1 MKKRIYIYPHSS
13 RDKNLGL
20 YNPYIDDL
28 IHSFS
33 EYYTFVNLESP
44 SKTGILDILK
54 YLTKIDY
61 IIFHWIEKLPELKGG
76 FLQTVFLFCLFP
88 ILKLFKVKVI
98 WTMHNKLSHSGKSP
112 RLTKAIFK
120 LMLRKSD
127 LILTHSNEG
136 IDFGDQMVHGSV
148 HFTYYLPHPVKDRR
162 LNLSLEKEYDIL
174 IWGTISPYK
183 GIDKFLE
190 FIYKNK
196 LENKYKILI
205 VGKVSSPE
213 YNEQL
218 QHYRND
224 KITID
229 NRFIEDDLLQNLIS
243 KSKLILFTYSK
254 ASILSSGVLMD
265 SLGYGANVVG
275 PTVGAFADLSKD
287 GIIHNYYDLDEMIQT
302 VDKQISLKEVNG
314 KPALDRFLQENS
326 WPKYA
331 EKVHRI
337 IEGLE

>member
-1 MKKRIYIYPHSS
+1 VKERIYIYPLSS

-44 SKTGILDILK
+44 SKTGIFDILK
-54 YLTKIDY
+54 YITKLDY
-61 IIFHWIEKLPELKGG
+61 IIFHWIEKLPEMKGG
-76 FLQTVFLFCLFP
+76 FLQTLFLFCLIPF
-88 ILKLFKVKVI
+88 LGLFKVKII
-98 WTMHNKLSHSGKSP
+98 WTMHNKMSHSGKSP
-112 RLTKAIFK
+112 GLTKAIFK
-120 LMLRKSD
+120 LMLRKSN

-136 IDFGDQMVHGSV
+136 IDFGDELVPGSV

-162 LNLSLEKEYDIL
+162 LDKSLEKEYDIL

-190 FIYKNK
+190 FLHKNK
-196 LENKYKILI
+196 LENKYSILI
-205 VGKVSSPE
+205 VGKVSNPE
-213 YNEQL
+213 YNDQL
-218 QHYRND
+218 QQYSND
-224 KITID
+224 KIRID

-265 SLGYGANVVG
+265 SLGYGANVIG
-275 PTVGAFADLSKD
+275 PNVGAFADLAKD
-287 GIIHNYYDLDEMIQT
+287 GIIDNYYDLDEMI
-302 VDKQISLKEVNG
+302 DKI
-314 KPALDRFLQENS
+314 
-326 WPKYA
+326 
-331 EKVHRI
+331 
-337 IEGLE
+337 